1 MVEKKI
7 LNYQDLW
14 SSKIVRVDE
23 LLLDP
28 LNIRLENRNL
38 TQEEIIND
46 LFANEDA
53 MQILQNIYENGYYP
67 DEPPVVVK
75 EKQKFYVIDGNRRV
89 VSLKA
94 MLRPGIAP
102 KDFTSRIS
110 KMMKNFTPI
119 SQIEV
124 RVATNREDAQKYLA
138 AKHTKNT
145 RRPWSALRRAYFYYA
160 QKEGGQTVDKLIER
174 YKGVD
179 IPRYIKM
186 YEMHHIA
193 MSLDGVSDETRKKIF
208 NKRSFQI
215 STLERFYSDPYVQDW
230 LNIEFDSVTGEVR
243 VPKTKAFDKVY
254 SCVITDIVEKIATSR
269 KQLETEKS
277 RKIYI
282 EGVIR
287 EILGG
292 EKVKKSN
299 ISVAEK
305 FKERKI
311 TGKVVKTRLVPSNI
325 LSTLDCSGIS
335 RVLWELQNIEYK
347 RFPNAS
353 ADTLR
358 TFLEIVL
365 KDYLKKTQRLP
376 NPRRNGG
383 YIYLE
388 DVLNKMEQ
396 ELRGDTQNRG
406 LVQVIQELKQSKWYL
421 DSINHNP
428 DVFAVDYRVEEAWD
442 QMKPLVEYVF
452 RDYKQRQEQQKNENS
467 N

>member
-1 MVEKKI
+1 MADKKI

-14 SSKIVRVDE
+14 HSKMVRVDE

-28 LNIRLENRNL
+28 LNIRLEKQNW

-46 LFANEDA
+46 LFVNEDA

-67 DEPPVVVK
+67 DEPPVVLK
-75 EKQKFYVIDGNRRV
+75 EKKKFYVIDGNRRV

-94 MLRPGIAP
+94 MLKPGITPDHFAN
-102 KDFTSRIS
+102 RVR

-119 SQIEV
+119 NRIEV

-145 RRPWSALRRAYFYYA
+145 RRPWTALRRAYFYYA
-160 QKEGGQTVDKLIER
+160 QKEKGQTVEKLIER

-179 IPRYIKM
+179 IPKYIRM

-193 MSLDGVSDETRKKIF
+193 MSLNGVSDEVRKKVS

-215 STLERFYSDPYVQDW
+215 STLERFYSDPYVRDW
-230 LNIEFDSVTGEVR
+230 LNIEFDAMTGEVK

-254 SCVITDIVEKIATSR
+254 SRVITDIVEKIATSR
-269 KQLETEKS
+269 KQLENEKS
-277 RKIYI
+277 RKTYVDGI
-282 EGVIR
+282 IR
-287 EILGG
+287 EILDG
-292 EKVKKSN
+292 ERVKKSN
-299 ISVAEK
+299 VSGAEK
-305 FKERKI
+305 FKEKKI
-311 TGKVVKTRLVPSNI
+311 LEKISRAKLIPSSL
-325 LSTLDCSGIS
+325 LSTLDCAGVA

-347 RFPNAS
+347 RFPNAV

-388 DVLNKMEQ
+388 DVLKKMEQ
-396 ELRGDTQNRG
+396 ELQGDTQNRG
-406 LVQVIQELKQSKWYL
+406 LVQVIQELKRNRWYL

-428 DVFAVDYRVEEAWD
+428 DVFAVENRVEEAWD

-452 RDYKQRQEQQKNENS
+452 RDFKQRQEQQENENR